1 MSDLIA
7 AQEQMEKAIARLEA
21 AVGSQS
27 ENNKTNSTDFTDSV
41 VDNAL
46 LGARADYENLRKVTD
61 SVSERLDAVIDR
73 LRSTLEEK
81 A

>member
-27 ENNKTNSTDFTDSV
+27 ENNETNSTDSA

-61 SVSERLDAVIDR
+61 SVSERLDAAIDW

>member
-27 ENNKTNSTDFTDSV
+27 ENNETNSTNSV

-61 SVSERLDAVIDR
+61 SVSERLDAVIDW

>member
-27 ENNKTNSTDFTDSV
+27 ENNETNSTNSV

>member
-27 ENNKTNSTDFTDSV
+27 ENNETNSTDSA

-61 SVSERLDAVIDR
+61 SVSERLDAVIDW

>member
-27 ENNKTNSTDFTDSV
+27 ENNETNSTDSA

-61 SVSERLDAVIDR
+61 SVSERLDAVLDW

>member
-27 ENNKTNSTDFTDSV
+27 ENNETNSTDSA

-46 LGARADYENLRKVTD
+46 LGARADYEKLRKVTE
-61 SVSERLDAVIDR
+61 SVSERLDAVIDW